1 MIVLGFDKMRSE
13 QIVRQSEGG
22 RLCIKLETLEDI
34 KLYGEGESPEKRK
47 IERKETHNSSVINR
61 KERERERKL
70 QFNPQCTYKAY
81 KLRHLSIYNKIAT
94 AKTLSGA
101 K

>member
-47 IERKETHNSSVINR
+47 IERKKTHNSSIINR
-61 KERERERKL
+61 KERERKKVTI
-70 QFNPQCTYKAY
+70 QPTMYIQ
-81 KLRHLSIYNKIAT
+81 SV
-94 AKTLSGA
+94 
-101 K
+101 

>member
-1 MIVLGFDKMRSE
+1 MRSE

-61 KERERERKL
+61 KERERE
-70 QFNPQCTYKAY
+70 
-81 KLRHLSIYNKIAT
+81 SYNLTHNVHTKRIN
-94 AKTLSGA
+94 
-101 K
+101 

>member
-34 KLYGEGESPEKRK
+34 KLYGEGESPEKRR

-61 KERERERKL
+61 KEREREKVTI
-70 QFNPQCTYKAY
+70 QPTMYIQ
-81 KLRHLSIYNKIAT
+81 SV
-94 AKTLSGA
+94 
-101 K
+101 